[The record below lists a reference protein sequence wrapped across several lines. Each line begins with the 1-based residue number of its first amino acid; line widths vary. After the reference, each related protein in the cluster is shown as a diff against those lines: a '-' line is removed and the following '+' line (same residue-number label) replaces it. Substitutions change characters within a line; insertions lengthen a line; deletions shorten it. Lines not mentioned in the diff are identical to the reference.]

1 MESTNTGYTMSCI
14 MCGEVNDEKE
24 TSTYCTSCGGV
35 LQIEY
40 NEISEKI
47 QYPLKEILPDPLK
60 NHPTALKRLDR
71 LSEKYDADLY
81 AKLEFEN
88 PTGCFKDR
96 GSYIEV
102 QKAMELGADAICLA
116 STGNMAASVAAYACY
131 FKIPCFVFVPEKT
144 PEVKLAQATIYDATI
159 LKIKGDFRTCEALVR
174 EFAKSGNYYL
184 AGDYVFRQEGQ
195 KSCAYEMYEQGI
207 TDFDY
212 IFVPIGAGTN
222 FAAIY
227 KAYRE
232 MKAAGQIDKIP
243 SFVAVQPEQSSP
255 VVEGIFKKEK
265 IIKEQVNTMAD
276 AVAVG
281 NPFDF
286 YKVLDCI
293 EQTDGMAFTATE
305 NELLESMREMTIEQG
320 YFTEPAC
327 AIPLATFKNNLETF
341 KGKKCLFV
349 LTGTGLKSAHIVA
362 KYSLSSPVL
371 PPDLGRVQQYID
383 SGFVEMQKNSWG
395 QSRDNAVSGLKMD
408 EAHSKLFEQYV
419 SEFNK
424 KGKVLK
430 EEEIRVLRSLVYNED
445 VDLVYPVDV
454 VDYKLTM
461 RKQGLVSAAVKLR
474 IKGQDEDVISLDQ
487 GVGPMDAVLTA
498 IKAETDSII
507 PLEIKNHEVE
517 ILSPDTES
525 LVVVT
530 LTLEKDGHT
539 FTSKGAS
546 PDTLDALIQAFLKG
560 LAIANKA
567 LAV

>member
-1 MESTNTGYTMSCI
+1 MKATNSGYTMSCI
-14 MCGEVNDEKE
+14 MCGQENDERE
-24 TSTYCTSCGGV
+24 TSTYCTNCGGV
-35 LQIEY
+35 LEIEY
-40 NEISEKI
+40 NESAKNI

-60 NHPTALKRLDR
+60 NHFTPLKRLNR
-71 LSEKYDADLY
+71 LSEKYGAELFG
-81 AKLEFEN
+81 KLEFEH

-102 QKAMELGADAICLA
+102 QKALELGADAICLA

-159 LKIKGDFRTCEALVR
+159 LKIKGDFTQCEKLCR

-195 KSCAYEMYEQGI
+195 KSFSYELYEQGD
-207 TDFDY
+207 TEFDY

-227 KAYRE
+227 KGYKE
-232 MKAAGQIDKIP
+232 MKEAGMIDSIP
-243 SFVAVQPEQSSP
+243 KFVAVQPEQSSP

-265 IIKEQVNTMAD
+265 IVKDQVHTMAD
-276 AVAVG
+276 AVAVSD
-281 NPFDF
+281 PFDF
-286 YKVLDCI
+286 YKVFRGI
-293 EQTDGMAFTATE
+293 EETDGLAFTATE
-305 NELLESMREMTIEQG
+305 NELLDSMKEMTLEEG

-327 AIPLATFKNNLETF
+327 AIPLATFKNNLDTF

-349 LTGTGLKSAHIVA
+349 LTGTGLKSSHIVA

-371 PPDLGRVQQYID
+371 PANLDRIQQFIE

-395 QSRDNAVSGLKMD
+395 QSRNNGFENVNMD
-408 EAHSKLFEQYV
+408 EGHTKLYDEYV
-419 SEFNK
+419 HNINR
-424 KGKVLK
+424 KGKTLK
-430 EEEIRVLRSLVYNED
+430 EEEIKVLRSLVYNED
-445 VDLVYPVDV
+445 TDLNYPVEV
-454 VDYKLTM
+454 VDYKITM
-461 RKQGLVSAAVKLR
+461 RKHGLVSAAVKLR
-474 IKGQDEDVISLDQ
+474 IEGGEEVISLDQ
-487 GVGPMDAVLTA
+487 GVGPIDAILTA
-498 IKAETDSII
+498 IKAETDSFL
-507 PLEIKNHEVE
+507 PLEVINHEVE
-517 ILSPDTES
+517 ILSPDTDS

-530 LTLEKDGHT
+530 LTLEKEGHK

-546 PDTLDALIQAFLKG
+546 PDTLEAVIQAFVKG
-560 LAIANKA
+560 LAVANKA

>member
-1 MESTNTGYTMSCI
+1 MKATNSGYTMSCI
-14 MCGEVNDEKE
+14 MCGRENDERE
-24 TSTYCTSCGGV
+24 TSTYCTDCGGV
-35 LQIEY
+35 LEIEY
-40 NEISEKI
+40 NESAKNI

-60 NHPTALKRLDR
+60 NNYTALKRLNR
-71 LSEKYDADLY
+71 LSEKYDAELY
-81 AKLEFEN
+81 GKLEFEH

-102 QKAMELGADAICLA
+102 QKALELGADAICLA

-159 LKIKGDFRTCEALVR
+159 LKIKGDFTQCEKLCR

-195 KSCAYEMYEQGI
+195 KSFSYELYEQGD

-227 KAYRE
+227 KGYKE
-232 MKAAGQIDKIP
+232 LKAAGLIDTIP
-243 SFVAVQPEQSSP
+243 KFVAVQPEQSSP

-265 IIKEQVNTMAD
+265 IVKDQVNTMAD
-276 AVAVG
+276 AVAVSD
-281 NPFDF
+281 PFDF
-286 YKVLDCI
+286 YKVFRGI
-293 EQTDGMAFTATE
+293 EETDGLAFTATE
-305 NELLESMREMTIEQG
+305 NELLDSMKEMTVEEG

-327 AIPLATFKNNLETF
+327 AIPLATFKNNLDTF

-349 LTGTGLKSAHIVA
+349 LTGTGLKSSHIVA

-371 PPDLGRVQQYID
+371 PADLDRIQQFIE

-395 QSRDNAVSGLKMD
+395 QSRNNGFENVNMD
-408 EAHSKLFEQYV
+408 EGHTKLYDEYV
-419 SEFNK
+419 HNINR
-424 KGKVLK
+424 KGKTLK
-430 EEEIRVLRSLVYNED
+430 EEEIKVLRSLVYNED
-445 VDLVYPVDV
+445 TDLEYPVEV
-454 VDYKLTM
+454 VDYKITM
-461 RKQGLVSAAVKLR
+461 RKHGLVSAAVKLK
-474 IKGQDEDVISLDQ
+474 IEDKDAVISLDQ
-487 GVGPMDAVLTA
+487 GVGPIDAILTA
-498 IKAETDSII
+498 IKAETDGFL
-507 PLEIKNHEVE
+507 PLEVINHEVE
-517 ILSPDTES
+517 ILSPDIDS

-530 LTLEKDGHT
+530 LTLEKEGHK

-546 PDTLDALIQAFLKG
+546 PDTLEAVIQAFVKG
-560 LAIANKA
+560 LAVANKA